1 VDRVGAGLEVVA
13 TAPDGIIETLAV
25 VDRPSVMAV
34 QWYSERTATDDD
46 SQQKLFDQLVEQV
59 RKKME
64 QKRN

>member
-1 VDRVGAGLEVVA
+1 MGAGLEVVA

-46 SQQKLFDQLVEQV
+46 AQQKLVEQA